1 MNLEQHLELK
11 AIQTVQLT
19 TIVIIKG
26 SISKKNQRPFEID
39 TKTSSVKKSIP
50 TESKKSLS
58 KAHLAAI
65 LMKQKSK
72 SNPTKSSKT
81 NNVFNVNNSH
91 INLNVNINS

>member
-1 MNLEQHLELK
+1 MNIKQHQEQK

-39 TKTSSVKKSIP
+39 TKTSSVKKSMP

-58 KAHLAAI
+58 KTHLATI
-65 LMKQKSK
+65 LMK
-72 SNPTKSSKT
+72 
-81 NNVFNVNNSH
+81 
-91 INLNVNINS
+91 